1 MINHRGAAGTSQ
13 NSAPAASP
21 RFQQIQPEKS
31 PLAAVQSQQR
41 NLEEQRP
48 THLAELG
55 RSNSFRES
63 LYTQAMQLTTQ
74 VGMEGLTSSL
84 QRFRLI
90 LVHHIDDVIV
100 LFLGAT
106 GAQKIVRGA
115 QRNERAGDSHGDV
128 KGLQL
133 SITLI

>member
-1 MINHRGAAGTSQ
+1 MVRLGRVGD
-13 NSAPAASP
+13 SAPAASP

-55 RSNSFRES
+55 RSNSFREGEA
-63 LYTQAMQLTTQ
+63 LHTQAMQLTTQ
-74 VGMEGLTSSL
+74 VGMGEVVPTSSL

-106 GAQKIVRGA
+106 GAQK
-115 QRNERAGDSHGDV
+115 
-128 KGLQL
+128 
-133 SITLI
+133 